1 MQQIANACDCLV
13 CLTDDQFAFFVERT
27 IEDHE
32 KVLQCLTHWPRTH
45 NNHVLFKNNPEK
57 YYLLKRPQLL
67 MPSSHVYSSVN
78 TSRTAFSEEQKKNII
93 LKVSYNSGRHEPC
106 NNYVDPMTDSN
117 SCFINVQEL
126 FQSKILPKLEGEL
139 HIRDGKKSGWKKY
152 MFSLRASGLYYSKA
166 GKSLASKDI
175 SRLVEWKDVECYTG
189 NQYKKFYRAP
199 GPFCFSL
206 VVSNVLLYSGQC
218 CIAVQRCN
226 SYLMIVF
233 FLSARWSFAQS
244 RETNHSLMCAIE
256 A

>member
-1 MQQIANACDCLV
+1 
-13 CLTDDQFAFFVERT
+13 
-27 IEDHE
+27 
-32 KVLQCLTHWPRTH
+32 
-45 NNHVLFKNNPEK
+45 
-57 YYLLKRPQLL
+57 

-78 TSRTAFSEEQKKNII
+78 TSRTAFSEEQKKKII
-93 LKVSYNSGRHEPC
+93 LKVRKSPDSARHEAC
-106 NNYVDPMTDSN
+106 RHVDPMTDSN
-117 SCFINVQEL
+117 SFYFVNVQEL

-206 VVSNVLLYSGQC
+206 VVSQVLLY
-218 CIAVQRCN
+218 
-226 SYLMIVF
+226 
-233 FLSARWSFAQS
+233 
-244 RETNHSLMCAIE
+244 
-256 A
+256 